1 MNEYFASMADVHR
14 ILGVLDETDDRHPA
28 ADGKAKTVAGSH
40 RAPGP
45 HGRPRRGGARRGRL
59 GHDRRLVQR
68 TPAALLHDAAIRVG
82 EGLPQQAPILA
93 AGIGHWQIGRLAA
106 RLERPLVDWA
116 RLVPCA
122 EGVDAHAVA
131 AAAPACAVALLLSA
145 ET

>member
-1 MNEYFASMADVHR
+1 M
-14 ILGVLDETDDRHPA
+14 LDEKDDRHPA
-28 ADGKAKTVAGSH
+28 ADGKAKTLAGSTA
-40 RAPGP
+40 RLARMV
-45 HGRPRRGGARRGRL
+45 GR
-59 GHDRRLVQR
+59 D
-68 TPAALLHDAAIRVG
+68 AAELDAAAWNTIAAWFSERQLRSLHDAAIRVG